1 MKLFSEDTLL
11 KHSYKDSKWGYSH
24 GKPNGKRKAG
34 EELHNGI
41 PDGEQKRGLNRTP
54 IQTQSNAEYKQ
65 VIDENFKI
73 KDLDSFI
80 SKEARNYK
88 EYSIA
93 KKEGETTIKNFF
105 KDFDSSL
112 SFNQSRI
119 ERASKALI
127 DYRRKNK

>member
-34 EELHNGI
+34 EDLHNGI
-41 PDGEQKRGLNRTP
+41 PDGEQKRGLNGTP

-65 VIDENFKI
+65 RDDLKV
-73 KDLDSFI
+73 KDLDTFVSHFA
-80 SKEARNYK
+80 KNYK
-88 EYSIA
+88 EYSVA
-93 KKEGETTIKNFF
+93 RNAGATTIKNFF
-105 KDFDSSL
+105 KDFDSPL

-119 ERASKALI
+119 ERANKALV